1 MKRIQWSML
10 TGTVLMLLAI
20 TLKAQ
25 QPLTY
30 TQHGQVK
37 AALNPAASLMAPD
50 GEVSVIGR
58 RQWVGIDGAP
68 TVFWGSGHFGM
79 QHIGATGGIN
89 IRHESLA
96 VEKLTEVSAFFAKGV
111 RISEKEYLG
120 LSLNAGVSYMA
131 GNYSGLDPLD
141 PTVREDIRERDALVG
156 FGIMLYRPEK
166 YYVGLSL
173 PRLMLGNLGLTGD
186 SRYNFR
192 NVYHLTAGALF
203 DLGTDFQFRPSIL
216 VTYSESLRPQAEAS
230 AMFFVKRVFGVGLN
244 ARSYGDL
251 AGMAQFNFSGFGIGY
266 SYQFNP
272 KNEPLSRSINNSTH
286 EIGLSYRFGNA
297 DRLL

>member
-1 MKRIQWSML
+1 MVFKMKRIL
-10 TGTVLMLLAI
+10 TVMAVGMSVTALQ
-20 TLKAQ
+20 AQ

-30 TQHGQVK
+30 TQHGQLRT
-37 AALNPAASLMAPD
+37 AINPAASLMQQEGA
-50 GEVSVIGR
+50 VSVLGR

-68 TVFWGSGHFGM
+68 SVLWGSGHMGFRN
-79 QHIGATGGIN
+79 IGSTAGIN

-96 VEKLTEVSAFFAKGV
+96 VEKLTEASAFFAKEV
-111 RISEKEYLG
+111 RISQSEYLG
-120 LSLNAGVSYMA
+120 LSLNAGVSYME
-131 GNYSGLDPLD
+131 GNYSGLDPVD
-141 PTVREDIRERDALVG
+141 PTVREDIRETDALVG
-156 FGIMLYRPEK
+156 FGIMLYRPER

-203 DLGTDFQFRPSIL
+203 ALGTDFQFRPSLL

-244 ARSYGDL
+244 IRSYGDL
-251 AGMAQFNFSGFGIGY
+251 AGMVQLNFSGFGVGY

-272 KNEPLSRSINNSTH
+272 KDEPLNRSINNSSH
-286 EIGLSYRFGNA
+286 EIGLSYRFGSNN
-297 DRLL
+297 LL